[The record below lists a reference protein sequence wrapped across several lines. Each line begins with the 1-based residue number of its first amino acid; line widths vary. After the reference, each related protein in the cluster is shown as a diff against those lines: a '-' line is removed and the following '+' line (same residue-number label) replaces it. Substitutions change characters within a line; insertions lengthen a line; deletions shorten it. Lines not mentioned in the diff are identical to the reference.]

1 MGQPH
6 ISEPQLLDP
15 GPQESLKYSDPS
27 SPLFLIVLDMT
38 WGQVWPCTVCSDVV
52 CAPERTWCLILSFS
66 FPQASHPLDK
76 ASSGGRRIVTHL
88 KIKVQMSCF
97 FVVQ

>member
-27 SPLFLIVLDMT
+27 SPLFLIVFRYDMGT
-38 WGQVWPCTVCSDVV
+38 GV
-52 CAPERTWCLILSFS
+52 ALHGMF
-66 FPQASHPLDK
+66 
-76 ASSGGRRIVTHL
+76 
-88 KIKVQMSCF
+88 
-97 FVVQ
+97 